1 MAAFLEVDQI
11 VKRFGAVE
19 VLKAID
25 IRVED
30 GEFLVL
36 VGPSGCGK
44 STLLHL
50 VAGLEKPSAG
60 RVLADGKPIT
70 EPSPRR
76 TLVFQ
81 EHALYPWL
89 SLQGNVAMALELQGV
104 AKSEAFE
111 QARVW
116 LERVGL
122 NGFEHYYPHQ
132 VSGGMRQRTAL
143 ARAFIA
149 KPEVLLLDEPFG
161 ALDALT
167 RMALQDVLRELIEEH
182 QPTVLLVTH
191 DVDEALYLADHVLV
205 FSPRPTRVL
214 KTFNF
219 THCEKSHDLSAFAA
233 ERKEILSLLGIKTE
247 VAHP

>member
-1 MAAFLEVDQI
+1 MQLRFEDVD
-11 VKRFGAVE
+11 KRFGQLE
-19 VLKAID
+19 VIKGFS
-25 IRVED
+25 
-30 GEFLVL
+30 GEFAQGELVAL

-60 RVLADGKPIT
+60 RVLADGKLIT

-116 LERVGL
+116 L
-122 NGFEHYYPHQ
+122 
-132 VSGGMRQRTAL
+132 
-143 ARAFIA
+143 
-149 KPEVLLLDEPFG
+149 
-161 ALDALT
+161 
-167 RMALQDVLRELIEEH
+167 
-182 QPTVLLVTH
+182 
-191 DVDEALYLADHVLV
+191 
-205 FSPRPTRVL
+205 
-214 KTFNF
+214 
-219 THCEKSHDLSAFAA
+219 
-233 ERKEILSLLGIKTE
+233 
-247 VAHP
+247 

>member
-1 MAAFLEVDQI
+1 MQLRFEEVDKHFGQLEVI
-11 VKRFGAVE
+11 KGFS
-19 VLKAID
+19 
-25 IRVED
+25 
-30 GEFLVL
+30 GEFAQGELVAL

-50 VAGLEKPSAG
+50 VAGLERPTAG
-60 RVLADGKPIT
+60 QVLADGRKIPG
-70 EPSPRR
+70 PSPRR

-89 SLQGNVAMALELQGV
+89 SLQANVAMALELQGV
-104 AKSEAFE
+104 AKDDAFD
-111 QARVW
+111 QAKVWLARVS
-116 LERVGL
+116 LD
-122 NGFEHYYPHQ
+122 GFEHYYPHQ

-167 RMALQDVLRELIEEH
+167 RMALQDVLRELIDEH

-205 FSPRPTRVL
+205 FSARPARVL
-214 KTFNF
+214 QTFNF
-219 THCEKSHDLSAFAA
+219 THCEKSHDLSEFAT
-233 ERKEILSLLGIKTE
+233 ERREILRLLGIKTE
-247 VAHP
+247 VGH

>member
-1 MAAFLEVDQI
+1 MQLRFENVDKHFGQLEVI
-11 VKRFGAVE
+11 KGFS
-19 VLKAID
+19 
-25 IRVED
+25 
-30 GEFLVL
+30 GEFAQGELVAL

-50 VAGLEKPSAG
+50 VAGLEFPTSG
-60 RVLADGKPIT
+60 RVLADDGKISGPG
-70 EPSPRR
+70 PRR

-89 SLQGNVAMALELQGV
+89 SLQANVAMALELQGV
-104 AKSEAFE
+104 AKADAFS
-111 QARVW
+111 QAKTWLARVS
-116 LERVGL
+116 LD
-122 NGFEHYYPHQ
+122 GFEHYYPHQ

-167 RMALQDVLRELIEEH
+167 RMALQDVLRELIDEH

-205 FSPRPTRVL
+205 FSARPARVL

-219 THCEKSHDLSAFAA
+219 THCEKSHDLSEFAA
-233 ERKEILSLLGIKTE
+233 ERREILRLLGIKTE
-247 VAHP
+247 VGHQ

>member
-1 MAAFLEVDQI
+1 MQLRFEDVD
-11 VKRFGAVE
+11 KRFGQLE
-19 VLKAID
+19 VIKGFS
-25 IRVED
+25 
-30 GEFLVL
+30 GEFAQGELVAL

-104 AKSEAFE
+104 
-111 QARVW
+111 
-116 LERVGL
+116 
-122 NGFEHYYPHQ
+122 
-132 VSGGMRQRTAL
+132 
-143 ARAFIA
+143 A

>member
-1 MAAFLEVDQI
+1 MQLRFEDVD
-11 VKRFGAVE
+11 KRFGQLE
-19 VLKAID
+19 VIKGFS
-25 IRVED
+25 
-30 GEFLVL
+30 GEFAQGELVAL

-50 VAGLEKPSAG
+50 VAGLEK
-60 RVLADGKPIT
+60 
-70 EPSPRR
+70 PSPRR